1 MSLPEG
7 KAIYLIAFNLPL
19 VLYTQTHRPA
29 RHPYSLLFINVNFH
43 SAYLHISFFFHYIC
57 AVILTHMFNI

>member
-7 KAIYLIAFNLPL
+7 KAIYLIAFSSSL

-29 RHPYSLLFINVNFH
+29 YHPHSLLFINVNV
-43 SAYLHISFFFHYIC
+43 LR
-57 AVILTHMFNI
+57 